1 MPHTPSP
8 TKVFRRVNW
17 VIYIVNGLAALL
29 TFLYFSQIDPLPP
42 ASAAEA
48 TALPTSAYIQFA
60 VIMVITFTI
69 GIGLNWRND
78 RKIINWAEQ
87 IQAGFSAEDVPPA
100 VRRLVLNYPITTTLI
115 SGVVWLL
122 VGLFSMWGAQDL
134 RPLLGITGVGGVFS
148 VTLVY
153 FCMDVVWRP
162 MIRLIFPHGQLTA
175 VPSLTITLLPRFLAV
190 FLLVSIGP
198 PALLAQATWGR
209 AVLLPTAENPALLLQ
224 NLRLLQ
230 GFILGF
236 GILASISIA
245 IFMTRGIL
253 HNISQLQL
261 AMSEVADNNLDVQVP
276 VTSKDELGYLS
287 QRFNDMVRGLRQGE
301 MLRNL
306 LNLYVSPEVA
316 RAALQDGAKLGG
328 ELVDC
333 TVLFSDIRDFT
344 TISETL
350 PPQEL
355 ITLLNLYMSE
365 MVGLVVA
372 HGGIVNKFGG
382 DSLLAIFGTPLNST
396 PHHAAQGVSAAF
408 AMQHALASFNKR
420 HPYPVNIRIGV
431 GLATGAV
438 IAGNVGGQERLEY
451 TVIGDTVNLAA
462 RLQDKTKELGASIL
476 VSEPTYEQAK
486 ATMALEARP
495 FPNITVKGKRAAM
508 TIYGL
513 LGE

>member
-1 MPHTPSP
+1 
-8 TKVFRRVNW
+8 
-17 VIYIVNGLAALL
+17 
-29 TFLYFSQIDPLPP
+29 
-42 ASAAEA
+42 
-48 TALPTSAYIQFA
+48 
-60 VIMVITFTI
+60 
-69 GIGLNWRND
+69 
-78 RKIINWAEQ
+78 
-87 IQAGFSAEDVPPA
+87 
-100 VRRLVLNYPITTTLI
+100 
-115 SGVVWLL
+115 
-122 VGLFSMWGAQDL
+122 
-134 RPLLGITGVGGVFS
+134 
-148 VTLVY
+148 
-153 FCMDVVWRP
+153 MDVIWRP
-162 MIRLIFPHGQLTA
+162 MIRLFFPHGQLTA
-175 VPSLTITLLPRFLAV
+175 GSSFTFTHLPRFLAV
-190 FLLVSIGP
+190 FLLVSVLP

-209 AVLLPTAENPALLLQ
+209 AVLLSTAENPALLLQ

-261 AMSEVADNNLDVQVP
+261 AMSEVAGNNLDVQVP

-287 QRFNDMVRGLRQGE
+287 QRFNDMVHGLRQGE

-365 MVGLVVA
+365 MVKLVVA

-382 DSLLAIFGTPLNST
+382 DSLLAIFGTPLNPI

-408 AMQHALASFNKR
+408 AMQHALASFNER

-486 ATMALEARP
+486 ATVALEARP